1 VLPTQLTLRVSKNSV
16 ALSKARS
23 QNASWGGGAGEDVER
38 PISAVAAKAKPN
50 LSQVVEDDDDFEDD
64 DPALMSGEGAVTAGE
79 ENEEGEDANGDG
91 DEFSRAQSA
100 FSGVSQHAAACPAV
114 FWRIRHALPYFLP
127 LARSFH
133 SVSLSACWVLAR

>member
-1 VLPTQLTLRVSKNSV
+1 LVLPTQLTLRVSKNSV

-100 FSGVSQHAAACPAV
+100 FSGVSQHAAASYLISLLHSHLNSVAV
-114 FWRIRHALPYFLP
+114 TLFA
-127 LARSFH
+127 
-133 SVSLSACWVLAR
+133 

>member
-1 VLPTQLTLRVSKNSV
+1 LVLPTQLTLRVSKNSV

-100 FSGVSQHAAACPAV
+100 FSGVSQHAAACPDEG
-114 FWRIRHALPYFLP
+114 IE
-127 LARSFH
+127 
-133 SVSLSACWVLAR
+133 